1 MIHKKLF
8 NRSLFKVFVSLPV
21 VVISVNCCFAQT
33 QYKPPSDSPSIELRW
48 KPYISL
54 NDYLKPF
61 WKTDTIFDEILLVI
75 RDSENTGVGRLLFD
89 ADAIL
94 SVRSADLKQQF
105 EPGVD
110 FTYEDNNFVRT
121 RASRIP
127 FLWRDSLVYKQNKPG
142 WSMEGK
148 VPGTFILFSE
158 STFFR
163 SKQLSVTYIRKRSS
177 DWDGPV
183 PEFSEDALPNTMR
196 KLRTAKPV
204 KIVFLGNSIATGANS
219 SDFQHQTPY
228 MPSWPELVVYGL
240 RATYSG
246 IVNFSNKSVGGKTS
260 AWGRGQVSSTVI
272 PENPDLVVIAFG
284 MNDGTFKVPPNEF
297 MQNIQGIMNPV
308 VKQNE
313 DAEFIL
319 VAPMLANP
327 QAIQNQIQAS
337 YKPVLEALKRKGVV
351 VADLTGV
358 TEELLKFKNYQ
369 DITGNN
375 VNHPND
381 YLARWYAQVILGFL
395 INHE

>member
-1 MIHKKLF
+1 MIYKKPF
-8 NRSLFKVFVSLPV
+8 IRSLFKAFVSLPV
-21 VVISVNCCFAQT
+21 VVISINCCFAQT
-33 QYKPPSDSPSIELRW
+33 QYKPPSDSPAIELRW
-48 KPYISL
+48 KPYINL
-54 NDYLKPF
+54 DDYLKPF

-75 RDSENTGVGRLLFD
+75 RDGENTGVGHLLFD

-110 FTYEDNNFVRT
+110 FTYEDNNLVRT
-121 RASRIP
+121 GASRIP
-127 FLWRDSLVYKQNKPG
+127 FLWRDSLIYRQSKPG

-163 SKQLSVTYIRKRSS
+163 SKQLSVTYTRKKSS
-177 DWDGPV
+177 YWVGPV
-183 PEFSEDALPNTMR
+183 PKFVQDDLPNTIRRLR
-196 KLRTAKPV
+196 KAKPI
-204 KIVFLGNSIATGANS
+204 KLVFFGNSIATGANS
-219 SDFQHQTPY
+219 SDFQHQSPY
-228 MPSWPELVVYGL
+228 MPSWPELVAYGL
-240 RATYSG
+240 RKTYSG
-246 IVNFSNKSVGGKTS
+246 TVNFSNKSVGGKTS
-260 AWGRGQVSSTVI
+260 AWGRDNVSNAVL

-284 MNDGTFKVPPNEF
+284 MNDGTFNIPPGEF
-297 MQNIQGIMNPV
+297 MQNIREIMDTVARKN
-308 VKQNE
+308 K

-327 QAIQNQIQAS
+327 QAIQSQIQAS
-337 YKPVLEALKRKGVV
+337 YKPVLEALMRKGVV

-381 YLARWYAQVILGFL
+381 YLARWYAQVILSFL
-395 INHE
+395 INH